1 MVGLAAYA
9 ITMNIL
15 ELTFSEIGPNRSR
28 ICRAHRGFF
37 IPKGYAETCHY
48 FNVTHQVNIMSSQ
61 FGKTK
66 VDNKISKVFQPSYL
80 YEIELRLQTV
90 NWLKREHQPMQSLSR
105 KPNSPS

>member
-1 MVGLAAYA
+1 
-9 ITMNIL
+9 
-15 ELTFSEIGPNRSR
+15 
-28 ICRAHRGFF
+28 
-37 IPKGYAETCHY
+37 
-48 FNVTHQVNIMSSQ
+48 MSSQ